1 MRVKQWVRFS
11 VIPATLVAAGIAF
24 ASSGG
29 PPRQRTGAPAIG
41 SVGAESTCLGC
52 HSGNPIN
59 GSATLTFVN
68 APNFYVAGQT
78 YTFSVQLASTATS
91 GNANRVWSFELTA
104 VNMGTGAGA
113 GTFTNVAGQGTAIIS
128 GSGSY
133 STRRYIEEASNDK
146 QSAASPVTWQV
157 QWTAPDPGVGSVG
170 FYAAGI
176 AGNGNGQTSG
186 DYVATASQVMA
197 DVTPTEQV
205 TWGRVKSLF
214 R

>member
-1 MRVKQWVRFS
+1 MRVKRWVRFTI
-11 VIPATLVAAGIAF
+11 IPATLAVAGLAV

-29 PPRQRTGAPAIG
+29 PPRSRTGAPAIG
-41 SVGAESTCLGC
+41 GVGAESTCLNC
-52 HSGNPIN
+52 HSGSPIN

-78 YTFSVQLASTATS
+78 YTFSVRLASTATS

-104 VNMGTGAGA
+104 VNQSNGQGA
-113 GTFTNVAGQGTAIIS
+113 GTFANVAGQGTAIIG

-133 STRRYIEEASNDK
+133 STRRYIEEATDDRVG
-146 QSAASPVTWQV
+146 ASSPQTWQV

-176 AGNGNGQTSG
+176 AGNGSGTGG

-205 TWGRVKSLF
+205 TWGKVKSLF

>member
-1 MRVKQWVRFS
+1 MRVKRWVRFS
-11 VIPATLVAAGIAF
+11 IIPATLAVAGLAIA
-24 ASSGG
+24 SGGG

-41 SVGAESTCLGC
+41 GLAAESTCLGC
-52 HSGNPIN
+52 HSGAAIN
-59 GSATLTFVN
+59 SGATLTFVN
-68 APNFYVAGQT
+68 PPNFYVAGQT
-78 YTFSVQLASTATS
+78 YTFSVQLASSQTAGS
-91 GNANRVWSFELTA
+91 ANRVWSFELTA

-113 GTFTNVAGQGTAIIS
+113 GTFANVAGQGTAIIS

-133 STRRYIEEASNDK
+133 ATRRYIEEAGTDK
-146 QSAASPVTWQV
+146 AGSASPVSWQV

-176 AGNGNGQTSG
+176 AGNGTGNTSG

-205 TWGRVKSLF
+205 TWGRVKALF